1 MNEHDYHRVATTNDL
16 QDGDVI
22 EVQVGK
28 TLLAIYRIDGG
39 FYATEGI
46 CTHAYARM
54 AEGYVEGDLIECPY
68 HGGAFEIR
76 TGKAVAAPCTQDLKT
91 YPLRIDG
98 EAILVGIAP

>member
-1 MNEHDYHRVATTNDL
+1 MDERTYHRVAATNDL

-98 EAILVGIAP
+98 DAIFVGITP